1 MQTKMLVKKPEPAVG
16 RTNNPVHNNHK
27 NKPAENKKNVRTT
40 DYKKLLQMMLND
52 PDAITREE
60 FLFLQS
66 IIGYRQAVA
75 AREKAKLRKQ
85 QRKIEQINVAM
96 KPSLSGRSNSEIG
109 KDSDGKK
116 EDTSSKDNST
126 KPPIQMKKDDGNTSA
141 SSSSMQHNL
150 RAGLEK
156 LSGVDLS
163 DVKVHQNSDKPP
175 QIGALA
181 YTQGN
186 DIHIAPGQEKHLPH
200 EGWHAVQQ
208 KQGRVTPTM
217 QMKTGALVNDNA
229 GLEKEADVMGA
240 KAESVGSTESIVQ
253 LKKLPNMQQ
262 ESKVIQRITQEEAM
276 RLSKQNTHD
285 ANEGNTWNI
294 KAGEYNRYVFEAQ
307 DMLRD
312 IGYNLSKH
320 GVDGKWSPDGETYK
334 ALLKFQKICKDTYNG
349 LKQNAPAQTLA
360 QVKYMQG
367 VEPTGKLDKATYD
380 ALKKEKGNKIIRV
393 KEENERTEKKKKE
406 LAINTNNKPKKATED
421 KKQDTID
428 ADDVLDGIQTVIDVI
443 GFVPGVGDIADGVNV
458 GISVVRKDW
467 LGAVFS
473 GIALIPAVGSV
484 IATPMKAISKALKVG
499 KVGKFSK
506 VVTDAIEFLV
516 KFLGGGNKVI
526 KKLSSY
532 LDNLKGILRKI
543 PELIK
548 SAAEIKLVKTLGG
561 NKVIQKIISFAKSV
575 RNGIDTICKKADEIF
590 TSVKN
595 AIFPEV
601 SVKKAVATETPVK
614 KAVVTETPV
623 KKAVVTETPVKKV
636 VVTETPVKKAVTPE
650 MQVKNAADTGES
662 KAGTIA
668 NEAKSFDVV
677 KYGDRAAGFE
687 NHHGVLDVW
696 AKHNIPGYVSRD
708 PASTS
713 MRLTAGT
720 AGEHAATKEIY
731 RDWLFD
737 KTGKKV
743 GGKVDWTTVSPQE
756 IQSLSEKMMDAAKV
770 PEAARRSY
778 YQEFHKYI
786 YNLK

>member
-1 MQTKMLVKKPEPAVG
+1 MQTKMLVKKPEPASG
-16 RTNNPVHNNHK
+16 RTNNPVNNQK
-27 NKPAENKKNVRTT
+27 NKPAENKKKVRTT
-40 DYKKLLQMMLND
+40 DYKKLLQMMLNN

-85 QRKIEQINVAM
+85 QRKIEQTNVAM

-116 EDTSSKDNST
+116 EDTSSNNIST
-126 KPPIQMKKDDGNTSA
+126 TTPIQMKKDDGNTSA
-141 SSSSMQHNL
+141 SSSNMQHNL

-163 DVKVHQNSDKPP
+163 DVKVHQNSDKPQ

-186 DIHIAPGQEKHLPH
+186 DIHVAPGQEKHIPH

-208 KQGRVTPTM
+208 KRGIVKPTM

-253 LKKLPNMQQ
+253 FKKLLHKQQ
-262 ESKVIQRITQEEAM
+262 ESKVIQRITQEEAI

-294 KAGEYNRYVFEAQ
+294 KADEYNRYVFEAQ

-312 IGYNLSKH
+312 IGYNLSKR
-320 GVDGKWSPDGETYK
+320 GVDGKWSPGGETYK
-334 ALLKFQKICKDTYNG
+334 ALLKFQKTSKDTYNG
-349 LKQNAPAQTLA
+349 LKQNAPTQTLA

-393 KEENERTEKKKKE
+393 KDEDERAEKKKKE
-406 LAINTNNKPKKATED
+406 LEVNTNNKPKKATED
-421 KKQDTID
+421 KKQDAID

-467 LGAVFS
+467 WGAVFS
-473 GIALIPAVGSV
+473 GIALIPAAGSV
-484 IATPMKAISKALKVG
+484 IATPMKAISKASKVG

-516 KFLGGGNKVI
+516 KFLGGANKVI
-526 KKLSSY
+526 KKLSGY

-561 NKVIQKIISFAKSV
+561 IKVIQKINSFAKSV

-601 SVKKAVATETPVK
+601 SVKKAVVTETPVK

-623 KKAVVTETPVKKV
+623 KKAVVTETPVKK
-636 VVTETPVKKAVTPE
+636 AF
-650 MQVKNAADTGES
+650 DTGASKVDDVKWNNYFKEIES
-662 KAGTIA
+662 ITDTPISKRQRDLIQQQLAKNPHDIKLTGQAYKDQRKAFNNVKDELISTWEKETGQTWPTHSKDIFDKNGNVYIRAGT
-668 NEAKSFDVV
+668 KFDAHEIIPNV
-677 KYGDRAAGFE
+677 YNSPLE
-687 NHHGVLDVW
+687 W
-696 AKHNIPGYVSRD
+696 WNIH
-708 PASTS
+708 PA
-713 MRLTAGT
+713 MRPTQHQG
-720 AGEHAATKEIY
+720 GIHASGSAFKQI
-731 RDWLFD
+731 FD
-737 KTGKKV
+737 
-743 GGKVDWTTVSPQE
+743 
-756 IQSLSEKMMDAAKV
+756 
-770 PEAARRSY
+770 
-778 YQEFHKYI
+778 
-786 YNLK
+786 